1 MWNELG
7 ELLIGF
13 VAALAA
19 LLLVSV
25 FVTSG
30 SRPETKDDEAG
41 KKSNKPKPPEDQ
53 HSPIEDI
60 GMNRTASSPMQ
71 NMDGPPIVAR
81 MFIAARASAPMREV
95 DAIEVVARRGLRG
108 DRYCEGCGFWSEKDE
123 CEITMI
129 SQHDLDD
136 IGRETGIDFDNGAH
150 RRNLVAQNIAME
162 SLIGKRFQIGSAKF
176 AYERPRPPCLHLQ
189 QISEPGVVKAL
200 AGRSGIC
207 IRCFHSGMIK
217 QGDHIIPISLSF
229 SGFLK
234 NAVRSFWEG

>member
-1 MWNELG
+1 MWNELS

-19 LLLVSV
+19 LMLVSV

-30 SRPETKDDEAG
+30 TRSEAKDNENGKIA
-41 KKSNKPKPPEDQ
+41 KKSKSLEEL

-60 GMNRTASSPMQ
+60 GMNRTASSSIQ
-71 NMDGPPIVAR
+71 NLDGPPRVAR
-81 MFIAARASAPMREV
+81 MFIATRASAPMQEV
-95 DAIEVVARRGLRG
+95 DAIEVIARRGLRG

-136 IGRETGIDFDNGAH
+136 IENETGINLDTGAH
-150 RRNLVAQNIAME
+150 RRNLVAQNIVME

-189 QISEPGVVKAL
+189 KISEPGVVKAL

-207 IRCFHSGMIK
+207 IRCFDSGMIK
-217 QGDHIIPISLSF
+217 QGDQIIPISLSF
-229 SGFLK
+229 STFMKKL
-234 NAVRSFWEG
+234 VHSFWNG